1 MIIPNDRYAMAETE
15 SSMYAVTMTL
25 TIKHLQK
32 SDFGGYKCISKNS
45 IGGIEAT
52 IRLYGKLCTM
62 HIIILIFNLISII
75 QGT

>member
-1 MIIPNDRYAMAETE
+1 
-15 SSMYAVTMTL
+15 MYAITMTL

-52 IRLYGKLCTM
+52 IRLYGKLCTLY
-62 HIIILIFNLISII
+62 IIILIFIFISII
-75 QGT
+75 TRNVKPKQLAKWDFH